1 MSIVCRQCESRLEDG
16 AVVCPTCGCA
26 VEEPV
31 QAESDTAGAQAETAP
46 GEVSAG
52 PRVLIEPLPD
62 TGPAYKY
69 ELDSDLVGIGGWL
82 ILPAIGLAVS
92 PFLFLHGIYRDLN
105 LLTGAA
111 YRDGLAARPG
121 LADLVVFEAI
131 NNACLLIATVCL
143 NVLLYR
149 RKKAFPLFMMLYLG
163 AQFLLGLTDH
173 LMALHFNPHSS
184 WTGVVRGFIAMAIWI
199 PYFLQSRRVEV
210 TFVN

>member
-1 MSIVCRQCESRLEDG
+1 MSIVCRQCESRLEEG
-16 AVVCPTCGCA
+16 AVVCPACGCA

-82 ILPAIGLAVS
+82 ILPAI
-92 PFLFLHGIYRDLN
+92 
-105 LLTGAA
+105 
-111 YRDGLAARPG
+111 G